1 MRREQRFVFGEVAD
15 LYDRARPGYPEA
27 MVDDVLRFCGL
38 PAPRV
43 LEVGAGTGK
52 ATVAFAARG
61 LEILALEPT
70 PEMAASAARN
80 CAAYPGVT
88 VEVGAFEEWQGSG
101 ASFDLVIAAQSWQW
115 LRPGVRGRK
124 AREELRAGGALALF
138 WNIPLWEDAGLRR
151 ELDAVYE
158 RHAPELVGLGA
169 FPGLRASKE
178 MASMLEELDT
188 SGLFE
193 PLTQSSYRWSV
204 AYSVEGWLDLLNTH
218 SDHRLLPEARRLALL
233 DAVAEALNRRGGAF
247 EMAYET
253 QLYLAH
259 ALI

>member
-1 MRREQRFVFGEVAD
+1 MRREQRFVFGEVPD
-15 LYDRARPGYPEA
+15 LYDRARPGYPQA
-27 MVDDVLRFCGL
+27 LVGDVLAFAGV
-38 PAPRV
+38 ASPRT
-43 LEVGAGTGK
+43 LEIGAGTGK

-61 LEILALEPT
+61 LEILALEPS
-70 PEMAASAARN
+70 PEMAAVAARN
-80 CAAYPGVT
+80 CAAFPGVT
-88 VEVGAFEEWQGSG
+88 VEVGTFEEWKGSG
-101 ASFDLVIAAQSWQW
+101 TSFDLVIAAQSWQW
-115 LRPGVRGRK
+115 LRPGVRCRK
-124 AREELRAGGALALF
+124 AHEELRAGGALALF
-138 WNIPLWEDAGLRR
+138 WNIPLWEDAGLRG

-158 RHAPELVGLGA
+158 RLAPELVGFGA
-169 FPGLRASKE
+169 FPGLRASKH

-193 PLTQSSYRWSV
+193 PLTRSSYRWSV

-218 SDHRLLPEARRLALL
+218 SDHRLLPDARRLALL
-233 DAVAEALNRRGGAF
+233 DGVAEVLNRRGGAF

>member
-1 MRREQRFVFGEVAD
+1 MGREQRFVFGEVAD
-15 LYDRARPGYPEA
+15 LYHRARPGYPEA
-27 MVDDVLRFCGL
+27 LVDDVLRFCGL

-61 LEILALEPT
+61 LVIVALEPT
-70 PEMAASAARN
+70 PEMAAVAARN
-80 CAAYPGVT
+80 CAAFPGVS
-88 VEVGAFEEWQGSG
+88 VEVATFEEWQGRG
-101 ASFDLVIAAQSWQW
+101 TPFDLVLAAQSWQW
-115 LRPGVRGRK
+115 LRPGVRCRK
-124 AREELRAGGALALF
+124 AHDELRAGGTLALF
-138 WNIPLWEDAGLRR
+138 WNIPLWEDAGLRG

-158 RHAPELVGLGA
+158 RHAPELVDLGA

-178 MASMLEELDT
+178 MASMREELDA

-193 PLTQSSYRWSV
+193 PLTRSLYRWSV
-204 AYSVEGWLDLLNTH
+204 AYNVEGWLDLLNTH
-218 SDHRLLPEARRLALL
+218 SDHRLLPEARRMALL
-233 DAVAEALNRRGGAF
+233 DRVAEALNGRGGAF

-253 QLYLAH
+253 QLYLAR